1 MQRAEFDSNPAAFR
15 SSYASKQKE
24 LTDKL
29 VAARK
34 LLPDVSSSS
43 LVLTF
48 RGFLQEMGPSCRC

>member
-34 LLPDVSSSS
+34 LLPDVSVS
-43 LVLTF
+43 LF
-48 RGFLQEMGPSCRC
+48 CSWMC

>member
-1 MQRAEFDSNPAAFR
+1 VQRAEFDSNPAAFR

-34 LLPDVSSSS
+34 LLPDVRASC
-43 LVLTF
+43 LLLTVL
-48 RGFLQEMGPSCRC
+48 LMPLD